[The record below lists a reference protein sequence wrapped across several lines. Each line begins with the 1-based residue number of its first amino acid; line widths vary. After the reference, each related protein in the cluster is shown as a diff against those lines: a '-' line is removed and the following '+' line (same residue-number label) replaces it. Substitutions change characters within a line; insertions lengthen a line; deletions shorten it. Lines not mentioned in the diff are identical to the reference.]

1 MSKYLAIDVGT
12 KRVGVA
18 VSDDLAIIAS
28 PYATFDRERS
38 IDKIVSI
45 MESDNV
51 TKIIVGLPYLPN
63 GKLGSQAGDIN
74 LFVDQLR
81 KYTQKP
87 IVFENEV
94 LTSVEAENRLKKIS
108 KKRLVK
114 TDIDA
119 MAACIILESY
129 MGRLQYENG
138 RKDAREYKKNTDL
151 F

>member
-12 KRVGVA
+12 KRVGIA

-28 PYATFDRERS
+28 PCATLERENS
-38 IDKIVSI
+38 INKIVDIIERDKVSK
-45 MESDNV
+45 V
-51 TKIIVGLPYLPN
+51 IVGLPYLPN
-63 GKLGSQAGDIN
+63 GKLGSQAEDVN

-81 KYTQKP
+81 KYTNKP

-94 LTSVEAENRLKKIS
+94 LTSVEAENRLKKMS

-114 TDIDA
+114 GNVDA

-138 RKDAREYKKNTDL
+138 GEDAGKYKKNIDL